1 MLQALF
7 SDTEYKI
14 RKYKLLIISV
24 NTFVLG

>member
-7 SDTEYKI
+7 ADTEYII

-24 NTFVLG
+24 NAFVLG